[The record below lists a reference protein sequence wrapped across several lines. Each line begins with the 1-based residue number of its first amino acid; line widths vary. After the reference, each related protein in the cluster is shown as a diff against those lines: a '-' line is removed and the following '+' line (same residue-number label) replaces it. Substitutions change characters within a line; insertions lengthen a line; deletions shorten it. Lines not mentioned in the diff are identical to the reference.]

1 MMKVLSRRGVML
13 DALRKNFRMLWKPNK
28 SMRISVIEDEMFLVE
43 FDDERDK
50 KRVLEMTRGIMKTN

>member
-1 MMKVLSRRGVML
+1 ML
-13 DALRKNFRMLWKPNK
+13 DTLRKNFRMLWKPNK